1 MKHFG
6 ILTSLMVGGLALV
19 TSMGTAYAFS
29 TYHQSSNAI
38 TQYKSSSLR
47 TLNNSATGF
56 VTAGAYQF
64 ATNPSGTNKLKS
76 VAGNQK
82 WTFKTRYQLPKTHAA
97 KGNSKYDMTNPQ
109 SMAYDGGHYL
119 YVVYQPHYTKGMT
132 NKGFVARYDM
142 TKLSK
147 LSYNKAQA
155 AMDGKGGNS
164 AVKVG
169 GIFTTGHGQ
178 SLAYDKKH
186 RSLYMWRD
194 TSMSA
199 TKTSTLQRISTSSLT
214 PNKAITFHMSSYGAN
229 VPGGHDLTFD
239 HSGNAYYWTVSGSKV
254 KVYKGTI
261 GTKTVHF
268 RLTKQLFT
276 HRPGTHEQAMGYN
289 AHNGRLYLVADDSIT
304 SYPAKKLNGKG
315 TLKNRDFKYTKF
327 NSHRE
332 FEALSFTNSGHGLLL
347 SNKNPE
353 VFQSTT
359 AY

>member
-1 MKHFG
+1 MKHLG
-6 ILTSLMVGGLALV
+6 LMTSAIAGTVALLGFA
-19 TSMGTAYAFS
+19 GTANAASY
-29 TYHQSSNAI
+29 TQKSNAI
-38 TQYKSSSLR
+38 TQYSSGSLR
-47 TLNNSATGF
+47 TVDNKATGF
-56 VTAGAYQF
+56 VKAGAYAF
-64 ATNPSGTNKLKS
+64 AKNPGGSNTIAS
-76 VAGNQK
+76 VGGNQK
-82 WTFKTRYQLPKTHAA
+82 WTLKTEFQLANTHNA
-97 KGNSKYDMTNPQ
+97 KGSAKYDMTNPQ
-109 SMAYDGGHYL
+109 SAAYDGGHYL

-142 TKLSK
+142 NKLKGMSLAKQQALMDSK
-147 LSYNKAQA
+147 S
-155 AMDGKGGNS
+155 GSS

-186 RSLYMWRD
+186 KSLYMWRD

-199 TKTSTLQRISTSSLT
+199 TRTSTLQRISTSSLT
-214 PNKAITFHMSSYGAN
+214 PNKAITFHMSSHGAN

-261 GTKTVHF
+261 GSKTVHF
-268 RLTKQLFT
+268 RLTKQLFA

-289 AHNGRLYLVADDSIT
+289 GHNGRLYLVADDSIT
-304 SYPAKKLNGKG
+304 SFPAKKLNGNG
-315 TLKNRDFKYTKF
+315 SLKASDFKYTKF

-332 FEALSFTNSGHGLLL
+332 FESLIFDNSGHGMLM
-347 SNKNPE
+347 SNRTPE
-353 VFQSTT
+353 ILRSTT